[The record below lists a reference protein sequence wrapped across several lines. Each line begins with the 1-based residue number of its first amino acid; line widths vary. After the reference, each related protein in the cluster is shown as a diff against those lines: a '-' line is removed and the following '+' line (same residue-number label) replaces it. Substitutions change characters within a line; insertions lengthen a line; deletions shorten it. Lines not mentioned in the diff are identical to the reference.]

1 MSSPSIAAAGGGGGA
16 AALPKVVPRKTTPK
30 EKKERKCDFCDG
42 IYKDNLF
49 LSSSTHD
56 HGIWTCQAHKDDARL
71 AIYQYYDD
79 RNVIEQT
86 DLTRLFRCLKDLS
99 EIPIPRSNG
108 STTIA
113 TLKKSAGLEKAY
125 VRKSDTMRG
134 WCVLVSFVEKG
145 AEQTRHVL
153 IKNLPLSPEQIASII
168 AKLEEGRFYG
178 TVKQTSVPPPS
189 APVLLASRK
198 KPAQMAW

>member
-1 MSSPSIAAAGGGGGA
+1 MSSPSSAAAGGGGGA

-30 EKKERKCDFCDG
+30 EKNERKCAFCDRT
-42 IYKDNLF
+42 YKDNFF
-49 LSSSTHD
+49 LSSCTGD
-56 HGIWTCQAHKDDARL
+56 HGIWACQAHKADARS

-79 RNVIEQT
+79 RHVVEQT
-86 DLTRLFRCLKDLS
+86 DLFRLFRCLKDLS

-113 TLKKSAGLEKAY
+113 NLKKSAGLEKAY
-125 VRKSDTMRG
+125 VKKSNTMKG
-134 WCVLVSFVEKG
+134 WCVMVSFVEKG
-145 AEQTRHVL
+145 VEVIRHVL
-153 IKNLPLSPEQIASII
+153 IQNLPLTPEQIAPII

-178 TVKQTSVPPPS
+178 TVEQPVSPPPS
-189 APVLLASRK
+189 APILLASRK